1 MVNPDD
7 TVPVRLSASPAAGF
21 PNCFFIQIPIVPQS
35 SPVVRTS
42 LADLAHFSLDRAK
55 VFGATAAEVEISTS
69 LGQDVTVRM
78 GEVETI
84 EHNRNKGLGITVYLG
99 QQRGNASTSD
109 LSQDA
114 VERTVR
120 AAMAIAKYTA
130 ADEFAGLAD
139 PGQMAQPPFGDF
151 GLFYPWKLAV
161 DDAIALGR
169 RIEAAAFAV
178 DKRINNSEGASV
190 STSESDFIYANS
202 AGFIGGYPTTRHS
215 ASCSVIATSK
225 QGMQR
230 DYWYAVAR
238 DEHGLES
245 AESIGRR
252 AGERTVAR
260 LDAKKIASCDV
271 PVLFEAPVASG
282 LIGSFVGAVSG
293 SALYRK
299 ASFLMDSIGE
309 TVFSPL
315 VSIRED
321 PAIRGGLASG
331 PFDAEGVRTV
341 ARDVVKNGVLQGYF
355 LAAYSARKLGLKSTG
370 NAGGNHNLVVSPC
383 AMNLDFAAL
392 IKKMHRGLV
401 VTELMGQG
409 VNNVTGDYSRGAAGF
424 WVESGEL
431 AYPVEEITIAGNMKQ
446 MFKDIVAVGN
456 DDLALGSKRVGSI
469 LIERMAIAGE

>member
-1 MVNPDD
+1 MP
-7 TVPVRLSASPAAGF
+7 P
-21 PNCFFIQIPIVPQS
+21 S
-35 SPVVRTS
+35 SPVVRAG
-42 LADLAHFSLDRAK
+42 LADLAQFSLDRAK

-69 LGQDVTVRM
+69 LGQDVTVRL

-109 LSQDA
+109 LSRDA
-114 VERTVR
+114 IERTVK
-120 AAMAIAKYTA
+120 AALAIAKYTA

-139 PGQMAQPPFGDF
+139 VDRLALPPFSDF
-151 GLFYPWKLAV
+151 GLYYPWKLPV
-161 DDAIALGR
+161 EDAIALGK

-215 ASCSVIATSK
+215 ASCSVIATGK

-260 LDAKKIASCDV
+260 LDARKIASCEV

-293 SALYRK
+293 AALYRK
-299 ASFLMDSIGE
+299 SSFLLDSIGE
-309 TVFSPL
+309 TVFSPI

-331 PFDAEGVRTV
+331 PFDAEGVTTV
-341 ARDVVKNGVLQGYF
+341 ARDVVKNGVVQGYF
-355 LAAYSARKLGLKSTG
+355 LATYSARKLGLQSTG
-370 NAGGNHNLVVSPC
+370 NAGGNHNLIVAPDG
-383 AMNLDFAAL
+383 MDLDFAAL
-392 IKKMHRGLV
+392 LKKMRRGLV

-424 WVESGEL
+424 WVENGEIVC
-431 AYPVEEITIAGNMKQ
+431 PVEEITIAGNMKQ
-446 MFKDIVAVGN
+446 MFKDIVAIGN
-456 DDLALGSKRVGSI
+456 DALALGSKRVGSI
-469 LIERMAIAGE
+469 LIERMSIAGG

>member
-1 MVNPDD
+1 MP
-7 TVPVRLSASPAAGF
+7 P
-21 PNCFFIQIPIVPQS
+21 S
-35 SPVVRTS
+35 SPVVRAG
-42 LADLAHFSLDRAK
+42 LADLAQFSLDRAK

-69 LGQDVTVRM
+69 LGQDVTVRL

-109 LSQDA
+109 LSRDA
-114 VERTVR
+114 IERTVK
-120 AAMAIAKYTA
+120 AALAIAKYTA

-139 PGQMAQPPFGDF
+139 VDRLALPPFSDF
-151 GLFYPWKLAV
+151 GLYYPWKLPV
-161 DDAIALGR
+161 EDAIALGK

-215 ASCSVIATSK
+215 ASCSVIATGK

-260 LDAKKIASCDV
+260 LDARKIASCEV

-293 SALYRK
+293 AALYRK
-299 ASFLMDSIGE
+299 SSFLLDSIGE
-309 TVFSPL
+309 TVFSPI

-331 PFDAEGVRTV
+331 PFDAEGVTTV
-341 ARDVVKNGVLQGYF
+341 ARDVVKNGVVQGYF
-355 LAAYSARKLGLKSTG
+355 LATYSARKLGLQSTG
-370 NAGGNHNLVVSPC
+370 NAGGNHNLIVAPDG
-383 AMNLDFAAL
+383 MDLDFAAL
-392 IKKMHRGLV
+392 LKKMRRGLV

-424 WVESGEL
+424 WVENGEIV
-431 AYPVEEITIAGNMKQ
+431 YPVEEITIAGNMKQ
-446 MFKDIVAVGN
+446 MFKDIVAIGN
-456 DDLALGSKRVGSI
+456 DALALGSKRVGSI
-469 LIERMAIAGE
+469 LIERMSIAGG

>member
-1 MVNPDD
+1 MP
-7 TVPVRLSASPAAGF
+7 P
-21 PNCFFIQIPIVPQS
+21 S
-35 SPVVRTS
+35 SPVVRAG
-42 LADLAHFSLDRAK
+42 LADLARFSLDRAK

-69 LGQDVTVRM
+69 LGQDVTVRL

-109 LSQDA
+109 LSRDA
-114 VERTVR
+114 IERTVK
-120 AAMAIAKYTA
+120 AALAIAKYTA

-139 PGQMAQPPFGDF
+139 VDRLALPPFSDF
-151 GLFYPWKLAV
+151 GLYYPWKLPV
-161 DDAIALGR
+161 EDAIALGK

-215 ASCSVIATSK
+215 ASCSVIATGK

-260 LDAKKIASCDV
+260 LDARKIASCEV

-293 SALYRK
+293 AALYRK
-299 ASFLMDSIGE
+299 SSFLLDSIGE
-309 TVFSPL
+309 TVFSPI

-331 PFDAEGVRTV
+331 PFDAEGVTTV
-341 ARDVVKNGVLQGYF
+341 ARDVVKNGVVQGYF
-355 LAAYSARKLGLKSTG
+355 LATYSARKLGLQSTG
-370 NAGGNHNLVVSPC
+370 NAGGNHNLIVAPDG
-383 AMNLDFAAL
+383 MDLDFAAL
-392 IKKMHRGLV
+392 LKKMRRGLV

-424 WVESGEL
+424 WVENGEIVC
-431 AYPVEEITIAGNMKQ
+431 PVEEITIAGNMKQ
-446 MFKDIVAVGN
+446 MFKDIVAIGN
-456 DDLALGSKRVGSI
+456 DALALGSKRVGSI
-469 LIERMAIAGE
+469 LIERMSIAGG

>member
-1 MVNPDD
+1 MPS
-7 TVPVRLSASPAAGF
+7 T
-21 PNCFFIQIPIVPQS
+21 PIVINS
-35 SPVVRTS
+35 S
-42 LADLAHFSLDRAK
+42 LADLAQFSLDRAK
-55 VFGATAAEVEISTS
+55 ALGATAAEVEISTS
-69 LGQDVTVRM
+69 LGQDVTVRL

-84 EHNRNKGLGITVYLG
+84 EHNRDKGLGVTVYLG
-99 QQRGNASTSD
+99 QRRGNASTTD
-109 LSQDA
+109 LSRDA
-114 VERTVR
+114 IERTVK
-120 AAMAIAKYTA
+120 AALAIAKYTA
-130 ADEFAGLAD
+130 EDEFAGLAD
-139 PGQMAQPPFGDF
+139 TNRLAPAPFADY
-151 GLFYPWKLAV
+151 GLYYPWKLAV
-161 DDAIALGR
+161 DDAIQLGK

-230 DYWYAVAR
+230 DYWYAVSR

-245 AESIGRR
+245 AELIGRR

-260 LDAKKIASCDV
+260 LDAKKIASCDA
-271 PVLFEAPVASG
+271 PVLFEAPIASG

-299 ASFLMDSIGE
+299 SSFLQDSIGE
-309 TVFSPL
+309 TVFSPI

-321 PAIRGGLASG
+321 PAIAGGLASG
-331 PFDAEGVRTV
+331 PFDAEGVTTV
-341 ARDVVKNGVLQGYF
+341 ARDVVKNGVVQGYF
-355 LAAYSARKLGLKSTG
+355 LATYSAKKLGMQSTG
-370 NAGGNHNLVVSPC
+370 NAGGNHNLIVAPDGN
-383 AMNLDFAAL
+383 NLDFAGML
-392 IKKMHRGLV
+392 KKMQRGLV

-424 WVESGEL
+424 WVENGEI

-446 MFKDIVAVGN
+446 MFKNIIAIGN
-456 DDLALGSKRVGSI
+456 DELALGSKRVGSI
-469 LIERMAIAGE
+469 LIDGMSIAGE

>member
-1 MVNPDD
+1 MP
-7 TVPVRLSASPAAGF
+7 P
-21 PNCFFIQIPIVPQS
+21 S
-35 SPVVRTS
+35 SPVVRAG
-42 LADLAHFSLDRAK
+42 LADLAQFSLDRAK

-69 LGQDVTVRM
+69 LGQDVTVRL

-109 LSQDA
+109 LSRDA
-114 VERTVR
+114 IERTVK
-120 AAMAIAKYTA
+120 AALAIAKYTA

-139 PGQMAQPPFGDF
+139 VDRLALPPFSDF
-151 GLFYPWKLAV
+151 GLYYPWKLPV
-161 DDAIALGR
+161 EDAIALGK
-169 RIEAAAFAV
+169 RIEAAAFAI

-215 ASCSVIATSK
+215 ASCSVIATGK

-260 LDAKKIASCDV
+260 LDARKIASCEV

-293 SALYRK
+293 AALYRK
-299 ASFLMDSIGE
+299 SSFLLDSIGE
-309 TVFSPL
+309 TVFSPI

-331 PFDAEGVRTV
+331 PFDAEGVTTV
-341 ARDVVKNGVLQGYF
+341 ARDVVKNGVVQGYF
-355 LAAYSARKLGLKSTG
+355 LATYSARKLGLQSTG
-370 NAGGNHNLVVSPC
+370 NAGGNHNLIVAPDG
-383 AMNLDFAAL
+383 MDLDFAAL
-392 IKKMHRGLV
+392 LKKMRRGLV

-424 WVESGEL
+424 WVENGEIV
-431 AYPVEEITIAGNMKQ
+431 YPVEEITIAGNMKQ
-446 MFKDIVAVGN
+446 MFKDIVAIGN
-456 DDLALGSKRVGSI
+456 DALALGSKRVGSI
-469 LIERMAIAGE
+469 LIERMSIAGG